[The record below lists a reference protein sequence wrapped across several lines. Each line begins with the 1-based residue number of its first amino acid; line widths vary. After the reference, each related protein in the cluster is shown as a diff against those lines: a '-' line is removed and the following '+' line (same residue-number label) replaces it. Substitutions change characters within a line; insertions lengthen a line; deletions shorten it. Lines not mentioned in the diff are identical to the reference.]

1 MSVLRR
7 VIIIATSHLSSS
19 IASAL
24 KIMSKAKERKV
35 ESTSSTN
42 VFCIIHVTGIVYGK
56 FIPFSTIKGS
66 ATDKLA

>member
-1 MSVLRR
+1 
-7 VIIIATSHLSSS
+7 
-19 IASAL
+19 
-24 KIMSKAKERKV
+24 MSKAKERKV

-42 VFCIIHVTGIVYGK
+42 VICIIHAAGIVHGK